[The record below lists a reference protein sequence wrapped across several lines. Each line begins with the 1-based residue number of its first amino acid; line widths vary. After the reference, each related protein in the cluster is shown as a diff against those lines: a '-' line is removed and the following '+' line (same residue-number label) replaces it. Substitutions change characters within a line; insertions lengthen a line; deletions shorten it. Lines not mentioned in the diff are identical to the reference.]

1 MELAFPRL
9 ELIGRDH
16 APPIVIGVGE
26 LRMKS
31 PNEFSFVLRGTPT
44 DMSYAHE
51 EIRRQKE
58 NPYDG
63 SARFRLVGIDRDGL
77 EWSFG
82 WTIPRIEIGEPS
94 WKFEGEVDGL
104 WPNDKSDTVSRD
116 STTEVIFL
124 VPRSHPIARTL
135 QRFLLKH
142 PVQGEPRYEHVME
155 VLGSTIQFV
164 YEPSRD
170 TLSVTANHSSDL
182 PPTHTEN
189 WLGEPLRILLGQLV
203 YPRLVARNLGGGHSH
218 ISIRKSPTIIYNAAW
233 VALWST
239 KNLSADEEAFWTA
252 YAQLL
257 NLIAQARDKNGQR
270 NFEAHK
276 ITRLYEELIQVS
288 HGSRWVWALT
298 FASSVEG
305 LAKMLIPE
313 DVKPTTAESDAI
325 TLLVTH
331 INAGTGDPWLK
342 MIATNAV
349 NRTAEMTTIRVL
361 RDLKATGVVM
371 GDQLKAWEEI
381 RNSVMHG
388 SLVSP
393 YSSESEDAKLL
404 ALAAMLHALTKEILR
419 RSAIS

>member
-1 MELAFPRL
+1 M
-9 ELIGRDH
+9 
-16 APPIVIGVGE
+16 GVGE
-26 LRMKS
+26 VRMTS
-31 PNEFSFVLRGTPT
+31 PNEFSFVLRGTPA
-44 DMSYAHE
+44 DLSYAHE
-51 EIRRQKE
+51 EVRRQQE

-63 SARFRLVGIDRDGL
+63 LARFRLVGVDRDGL
-77 EWSFG
+77 EWSLG
-82 WTIPRIEIGEPS
+82 WTIPRIEIGEAS
-94 WKFEGEVDGL
+94 WTFEGEVDGL
-104 WPNDKSDTVSRD
+104 WPNDESDTVSRD
-116 STTEVIFL
+116 STTEMIFL
-124 VPRSHPIARTL
+124 VPQGHPIARTL
-135 QRFLLKH
+135 QRFSLKH
-142 PVQGEPRYEHVME
+142 PVQGEPHYMHVME
-155 VLGSTIQFV
+155 VLGSTIRFV
-164 YEPSRD
+164 YEVASN

-189 WLGEPLRILLGQLV
+189 WLGEPLRILFGQLV

-218 ISIRKSPTIIYNAAW
+218 ISIRRSPTAIYNAAW
-233 VALWST
+233 AALWST
-239 KNLSADEEAFWTA
+239 KNLSADEETFWTA
-252 YAQLL
+252 YERLL
-257 NLIAQARDKNGQR
+257 TLIARARDKNGQR

-276 ITRLYEELIQVS
+276 ITRLYEELIQAS

-305 LAKMLIPE
+305 LAKMLIPK
-313 DVKPTTAESDAI
+313 DVKPTTAELDAI
-325 TLLVTH
+325 TALVTH
-331 INAGTGDPWLK
+331 INAGTGDPRLK

-361 RDLKATGVVM
+361 RDLKVTGVVM